1 MAIDRISRRHVLAAV
16 PAGLFVGA
24 VLGENF
30 HRTSLNLDNDADA
43 FLAYL
48 KMRGSF
54 SSDPMYWWYKSLTYG
69 VVDRQVTLL
78 YALEIAS
85 WSRSELNDDG
95 TMTTTASEV
104 GYYLSPEDGRVLE
117 NVTNPY
123 TGKPIRLC
131 HIKGGPRQFLLTPK
145 GMKLVKGMPAGTEF
159 SISFRQPFVVNE
171 TVYMSE
177 ETHGAIPSQVKDAD
191 GQDVDWPF
199 RTDEFTTYSA
209 PLAELND
216 AAVPTAKS
224 TRFTFQNMMNWPVW
238 MEMGTRPGF
247 TMGRGQG
254 GRIKSFDDLPASI
267 KEPVMERDPLF
278 YKNPESW
285 SKPEKHLSI
294 FGQKQ

>member
-1 MAIDRISRRHVLAAV
+1 
-16 PAGLFVGA
+16 
-24 VLGENF
+24 
-30 HRTSLNLDNDADA
+30 
-43 FLAYL
+43 
-48 KMRGSF
+48 
-54 SSDPMYWWYKSLTYG
+54 
-69 VVDRQVTLL
+69 
-78 YALEIAS
+78 
-85 WSRSELNDDG
+85 
-95 TMTTTASEV
+95 
-104 GYYLSPEDGRVLE
+104 
-117 NVTNPY
+117 
-123 TGKPIRLC
+123 
-131 HIKGGPRQFLLTPK
+131 
-145 GMKLVKGMPAGTEF
+145 MKLVKGMPAGTEF